1 MKISEVLDKIG
12 NMPYLAISGDCTLN
26 EATEKITG
34 MRQTRSIYVTD
45 KQGRLQGTLSLGVL
59 IREVIAVRHK
69 PQFGVRS
76 LLTRI
81 TSEDVADI
89 MDKHVIYAQK
99 DDDLDKI
106 LKQMIYYNIKEIPV
120 VDEDQQIIANIGIL
134 DLWRLVER
142 LPE

>member
-1 MKISEVLDKIG
+1 MKINEVLDKIG
-12 NMPYLAISGDCTLN
+12 NIPYLAIPDDCTLN
-26 EATEKITG
+26 EATEKISG
-34 MRQTRSIYVTD
+34 MRQTRSIYVMD
-45 KQGRLQGTLSLGVL
+45 KQGRLRGTLSLGLL

-89 MDKHVIYAQK
+89 MDKHVIYAQR

-106 LKQMIYYNIKEIPV
+106 LKRMIYYNIKEIPV
-120 VDEDQQIIANIGIL
+120 VDEDQRIIANIGIL
-134 DLWRLVER
+134 DLWRLVN
-142 LPE
+142 

>member
-12 NMPYLAISGDCTLN
+12 NIPYLAISGDCTLN
-26 EATEKITG
+26 EATEKIAD

-59 IREVIAVRHK
+59 IREVIAARHK

-76 LLTRI
+76 LLTYI

-89 MDKHVIYAQK
+89 MNKHIIHAQI
-99 DDDLDKI
+99 DDDLEEV
-106 LKQMIYYNIKEIPV
+106 LKRMIHYNIKEIPV
-120 VDEDQQIIANIGIL
+120 VDEDQRIIANISIL

-142 LPE
+142 

>member
-12 NMPYLAISGDCTLN
+12 NIPYLAISSDCTLN

-34 MRQTRSIYVTD
+34 MRQPRSIYVMD
-45 KQGRLQGTLSLGVL
+45 KQGRLQGTISLGVL
-59 IREVIAVRHK
+59 IREVIAARHK

-76 LLTRI
+76 ILTWI

-89 MDKHVIYAQK
+89 MDKHVIYAK
-99 DDDLDKI
+99 RDDDLDKV
-106 LKQMIYYNIKEIPV
+106 LKRMIFHNIKEIPV
-120 VDEDQQIIANIGIL
+120 VDEDQRIISNVGIL

-142 LPE
+142 C

>member
-12 NMPYLAISGDCTLN
+12 DIPYLTISGDCTLN
-26 EATEKITG
+26 EATEKIIG
-34 MRQTRSIYVTD
+34 MGQLRSIYVVD
-45 KQGRLQGTLSLGVL
+45 KQGRLQGTLSLGVF
-59 IREVIAVRHK
+59 IREVISARHK
-69 PQFGVRS
+69 PQFSVRS

-99 DDDLDKI
+99 DGDLEKI
-106 LKQMIYYNIKEIPV
+106 LNRMIYHNIKEIPV
-120 VDEDQQIIANIGIL
+120 VDEDQRIVANVGIL

-142 LPE
+142 S

>member
-12 NMPYLAISGDCTLN
+12 DMPYLTISGDCTLN

-34 MRQTRSIYVTD
+34 MRQLRSVYVLD
-45 KQGRLQGTLSLGVL
+45 KQERLQGTLSLGAL
-59 IREVIAVRHK
+59 IREVIAAQHK
-69 PQFGVRS
+69 PQFSVRS

-89 MDKHVIYAQK
+89 MDKHVIYAQR
-99 DDDLDKI
+99 DDDLEKI
-106 LKQMIYYNIKEIPV
+106 LNRMIHYNIKEIPV
-120 VDEDQQIIANIGIL
+120 VDEDQRIIANVGIL

-142 LPE
+142 